1 MAYVRKQRT
10 VKSAAGYSDHKGNQ
24 ESTEERAALMA
35 REMLRQGKRRF
46 NFCGLT
52 FVLCGG
58 EFVEWGK
65 ADPRLIGK

>member
-1 MAYVRKQRT
+1 MTYVRKHHP
-10 VKSAAGYSDHKGNQ
+10 KSAAGYSGHKGNQ
-24 ESTEERAALMA
+24 ESTEERAAIKA
-35 REMLRQGKRRF
+35 REMLRKGKRRF
-46 NFCGLT
+46 NFRGLT